1 MFARLHPWEAILRT
15 LCLSTLAL
23 FLSIS
28 LTPRT
33 VLAQGVSYTTVSKGE
48 FGGSLGTLMR
58 IVPGAQDEIRETT
71 HIRGALMRIDSDM
84 SSTILNAEEGRFTVE
99 EHEGKTF
106 FSYTLEEMMAE
117 MSANLAE
124 VEAEQEEI
132 AAQQEEIQQ
141 EEDEPEISFE
151 VKISTEQ
158 TGRTMEIGGYPAEQ
172 FLMVLEVVPTSQEA
186 VEAAVESGTMA
197 VLTELWVSRDFPGW
211 QELKEAQAKMAEE
224 AMGQTGASD
233 FAGAIQQ
240 ALASDPRMQEAF
252 EENMEAMKEMDGLA
266 VKTVTSF
273 VTVPPGKDFDSDN
286 VLAMADQ
293 PLSEGVGEVVADAA
307 AEEAKEA
314 ARGAVRNLTRGIL
327 GRRGRQEEEPEE
339 EAQPDPVQTIL
350 MRTTST
356 VEDITTGPLSD
367 DLFKPRPNYRE
378 KDPPWKGTDGG
389 TAFGRGR
396 LW

>member
-1 MFARLHPWEAILRT
+1 MFARLPPGETILRT
-15 LCLSTLAL
+15 IGLSTLAL

-33 VLAQGVSYTTVSKGE
+33 ILAQGVSYTTVSKGE
-48 FGGSLGTLMR
+48 FGGPLGTLMR

-117 MSANLAE
+117 MSVNLAE

-132 AAQQEEIQQ
+132 AAQQQEIQQ
-141 EEDEPEISFE
+141 EEDEPDISFE

-186 VEAAVESGTMA
+186 VEEAVESGTMA

-224 AMGQTGASD
+224 AMGQTGASE
-233 FAGAIQQ
+233 FAEAIQQ

-273 VTVPPGKDFDSDN
+273 VTVPPGKEFDSDN
-286 VLAMADQ
+286 VLAMTDQ
-293 PLSEGVGEVVADAA
+293 PLSAGVGEAVADAA
-307 AEEAKEA
+307 AEGAQEA

-339 EAQPDPVQTIL
+339 EAQPELVQVIL
-350 MRTTST
+350 MRTVST
-356 VEDITTGPLSD
+356 VEDITTGPLPD
-367 DLFKPRPNYRE
+367 ELFLPTLGYQE
-378 KDPPWKGTDGG
+378 KDPPWKGTGGG
-389 TAFGRGR
+389 TAWEGD
-396 LW
+396 

>member
-1 MFARLHPWEAILRT
+1 MFARLPPGETILRT
-15 LCLSTLAL
+15 IGLSTLAL

-28 LTPRT
+28 LTPRII
-33 VLAQGVSYTTVSKGE
+33 LAQGVSYTTVSKGE

-84 SSTILNAEEGRFTVE
+84 SSTILNAEERRFTVE
-99 EHEGKTF
+99 EHEGRTF
-106 FSYTLEEMMAE
+106 FSYTLEEMMAD

-224 AMGQTGASD
+224 AMGQTGASE

-273 VTVPPGKDFDSDN
+273 VTVPPGKEFDSDN
-286 VLAMADQ
+286 VLAMTDQ
-293 PLSEGVGEVVADAA
+293 PLSAGVGEAVADAA
-307 AEEAKEA
+307 AEGAQEA

-339 EAQPDPVQTIL
+339 EAQPEPVQVIL
-350 MRTTST
+350 MRTVST
-356 VEDITTGPLSD
+356 VGDITTGPLPD
-367 DLFKPRPNYRE
+367 ELFLPTLGYQE
-378 KDPPWKGTDGG
+378 TDPPWKGTGGG
-389 TAFGRGR
+389 TAWERNL